1 MKIRDLKTVDDVCIY
16 SGDGEPDYVE
26 LYRGSFN
33 QVPAELI
40 DEEIILIGAAKKRL
54 LDIRV
59 HQ

>member
-26 LYRGSFN
+26 LYRGLFN
-33 QVPAELI
+33 QVPTELL
-40 DEEIILIGAAKKRL
+40 DKEIMLIGAAKKRL

-59 HQ
+59 

>member
-1 MKIRDLKTVDDVCIY
+1 MKIKDLKTVDDVCIY

-26 LYRGSFN
+26 LYRGSFS

-40 DEEIILIGAAKKRL
+40 DEEIMLIGAAKKRL

>member
-16 SGDGEPDYVE
+16 SGDGGPDYVE

-40 DEEIILIGAAKKRL
+40 DEEIMLISAAKKRL